1 MDKVQKIISELTPDE
16 RQRMLVD
23 LLIPYIK
30 TLTGEVCVL
39 DENDKEIIGWV
50 LSAEKRGDLIE
61 FELLDRFPVDRSK
74 CRPLREFLDEIKA
87 KYEAPV

>member
-23 LLIPYIK
+23 LLIPYCK
-30 TLTGEVCVL
+30 TLQGEVCVL
-39 DENDKEIIGWV
+39 DENDKDVVGIIMPLETW
-50 LSAEKRGDLIE
+50 EDLISPE
-61 FELLDRFPVDRSK
+61 ALARLPVDHSK